1 MFASAIIQSL
11 GGNVDTVSI
20 ISTNYHN
27 VLLYSALALS
37 VLFIVISIFMIVTK
51 DDYFK
56 IDIKVNNK
64 KSIITFL
71 NLNIKDSIKDELLK
85 KLSKDRS
92 DEFEIYG

>member
-27 VLLYSALALS
+27 FLLYSTLALS

>member
-64 KSIITFL
+64 KVS
-71 NLNIKDSIKDELLK
+71 
-85 KLSKDRS
+85 
-92 DEFEIYG
+92 

>member
-27 VLLYSALALS
+27 FLLYSTLALS

-71 NLNIKDSIKDELLK
+71 TLNIKDSIKDELLK

>member
-27 VLLYSALALS
+27 FLLLTLALS

-71 NLNIKDSIKDELLK
+71 TLNIKDSIKDELLK

>member
-27 VLLYSALALS
+27 FLLYSTLALS

-64 KSIITFL
+64 KVS
-71 NLNIKDSIKDELLK
+71 
-85 KLSKDRS
+85 
-92 DEFEIYG
+92 